1 MYNVSLIGI
10 VTMNLPLYNEYSLIK
25 IYFKKRRGKE
35 RGKKDRKKENK
46 EKERKKGKKERK
58 EGERKRKEGRKKER
72 RKKKRVLGM
81 VVHTIISAL
90 GRWEDYKFK
99 NSVGYTERPVSK
111 TKQEREK

>member
-1 MYNVSLIGI
+1 
-10 VTMNLPLYNEYSLIK
+10 
-25 IYFKKRRGKE
+25 
-35 RGKKDRKKENK
+35 
-46 EKERKKGKKERK
+46 
-58 EGERKRKEGRKKER
+58 
-72 RKKKRVLGM
+72 M